1 MCTYLSLQGALVQL
15 QVLFGGSLLHELRA
29 QLVDLV
35 SAAAHAVRHHLGAA
49 LLLLQLQLQALQ
61 FVLAER
67 RGEEQSVTSG
77 RDQDEGRGCI
87 AFA

>member
-1 MCTYLSLQGALVQL
+1 MDLTECVCTYLSLQGALVQL

-29 QLVDLV
+29 QLVNLV
-35 SAAAHAVRHHLGAA
+35 SGASHAVSHHLRAA

-67 RGEEQSVTSG
+67 
-77 RDQDEGRGCI
+77 
-87 AFA
+87 